1 MHYRKNNN
9 SSGSVNNQTK
19 EEKRRRRRRT
29 REENLA
35 VLAPPALPHLAAGAV
50 AAGRSTNHPS
60 FARPGPRTRYKPT
73 PVRAAP
79 HRMPA

>member
-19 EEKRRRRRRT
+19 EEKRRRRS

-60 FARPGPRTRYKPT
+60 FARPGQRTRYKPA

>member
-19 EEKRRRRRRT
+19 EEKRRRRRT

-60 FARPGPRTRYKPT
+60 FARPGPRTRYKPAR
-73 PVRAAP
+73 VRAAP